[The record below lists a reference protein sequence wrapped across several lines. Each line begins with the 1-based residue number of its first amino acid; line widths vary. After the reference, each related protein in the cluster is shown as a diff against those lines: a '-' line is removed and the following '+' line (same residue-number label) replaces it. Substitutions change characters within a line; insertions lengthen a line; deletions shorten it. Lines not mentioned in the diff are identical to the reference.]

1 MTTYNG
7 LPLWEAKI
15 DMSDYDTGMFC
26 VSLVDAPA
34 TESNF
39 LAFNK
44 EEKLITY
51 SVQDEEQRKVFGLVM
66 AADMPIYRIGNGGYE
81 YYIVY
86 SRETLADM
94 MEKYFAQGFQ
104 NNVDTMHNFEMED
117 GITLTQMFVKDTEK
131 GVSPKGFEDYADGSI
146 FAEYK
151 IHNDEVWN
159 SIKNGE
165 YKGFSLAGYFNVEE
179 TFNKENKTDNIF
191 MSKLKKIKQVLRT
204 LLVEMNEISTDA
216 GIITWDGEEDIK
228 IGDEVK
234 GMDEEGNSIDIADG
248 EYTTEDKKVIV
259 VSEGKVSEI
268 REPEEET
275 QEEESQENEQS
286 EETQEEE
293 NAEATAEEDT
303 TEDKTTEDEKDSRIK
318 ELEDE
323 IAAKNAEI
331 EELKA
336 KIAELEKEPAAQPAA
351 EEFEKADAKDD
362 NTQKGKMEKRGYRFT
377 K

>member
-268 REPEEET
+268 REPEEKTEEKPDEDN
-275 QEEESQENEQS
+275 QEEPVKAE
-286 EETQEEE
+286 EETTDEP
-293 NAEATAEEDT
+293 ED
-303 TEDKTTEDEKDSRIK
+303 EPKEDEKDSRIK

-331 EELKA
+331 EQLKA

>member
-1 MTTYNG
+1 MATFNG

-15 DMSDYDTGMFC
+15 DMGDAETGMFC

-44 EEKLITY
+44 DKKLVTY
-51 SVQDEEQRKVFGLVM
+51 SIQDEEQRKVFGLIM

-104 NNVDTMHNFEMED
+104 NNVDTMHNFELED

-131 GVSPKGFEDYADGSI
+131 GVNPKGFEEYADGSV

-151 IHNDEVWN
+151 IHNDEVWD

-165 YKGFSLAGYFNVEE
+165 YKGFSLAGYFTIEE
-179 TFNKENKTDNIF
+179 TFNKKQKEDNTL
-191 MSKLKKIKQVLRT
+191 MTKLKKVKQILRN
-204 LLVEMNEISTDA
+204 LLVEMGEVSTDK
-216 GIITWDGEEDIK
+216 GILTWSGDEDIK
-228 IGDEVK
+228 VGDAVK
-234 GMDEEGNSIDIADG
+234 GMDEEGNDIEVADG
-248 EYTTEDKKVIV
+248 DYTTEDGKVIV
-259 VSEGKVSEI
+259 VADGKVTEI
-268 REPEEET
+268 KEPEEMP
-275 QEEESQENEQS
+275 
-286 EETQEEE
+286 
-293 NAEATAEEDT
+293 AEEPIEKP
-303 TEDKTTEDEKDSRIK
+303 TEELEDETPAEEPKEDEKDAKIK
-318 ELEDE
+318 ALEEE
-323 IAAKNAEI
+323 IKAKDAEI
-331 EELKA
+331 EQLKA
-336 KIAELEKEPAAQPAA
+336 KIAELENEPAAKPA
-351 EEFEKADAKDD
+351 EEEFAKAEVKED
-362 NTQKGKMEKRGYRFT
+362 NSPKGKMSKRGYKFS

>member
-1 MTTYNG
+1 MATFNG

-15 DMSDYDTGMFC
+15 DMGDAETGMFC

-44 EEKLITY
+44 DKKLVTY
-51 SVQDEEQRKVFGLVM
+51 SIQDEEQRKVFGLIM

-104 NNVDTMHNFEMED
+104 NNVDTMHNFELED

-131 GVSPKGFEDYADGSI
+131 GVNPKGFEEYADGSV

-151 IHNDEVWN
+151 IHNDEVWD

-165 YKGFSLAGYFNVEE
+165 YKGFSLAGYFTIEE
-179 TFNKENKTDNIF
+179 TFNKKQKEDNTL
-191 MSKLKKIKQVLRT
+191 MTKLKKVKQILRN
-204 LLVEMNEISTDA
+204 LLVEMGEVSTDK
-216 GIITWDGEEDIK
+216 GILTWSGDEDIK
-228 IGDEVK
+228 VGDAVK
-234 GMDEEGNSIDIADG
+234 GMDEEGNDIEVADG
-248 EYTTEDKKVIV
+248 DYTTEDGKVIV
-259 VSEGKVSEI
+259 VADGKVTEI
-268 REPEEET
+268 KEPEEMPA
-275 QEEESQENEQS
+275 EESIEKPT
-286 EETQEEE
+286 EELEDETP
-293 NAEATAEEDT
+293 AEEP
-303 TEDKTTEDEKDSRIK
+303 KEDEKDAKIK
-318 ELEDE
+318 ALEEE
-323 IAAKNAEI
+323 IKAKDAEI
-331 EELKA
+331 EQLKA
-336 KIAELEKEPAAQPAA
+336 KIAELENEPAAKPA
-351 EEFEKADAKDD
+351 EEEFAKAEVKED
-362 NTQKGKMEKRGYRFT
+362 NSPKGKMSKRGYKFS